1 MRILLTNDDGL
12 RAPGMEILRK
22 IAAEI
27 SDDVWV
33 VAPDSEQSAASRGV
47 SLHNP
52 VRVIKSSDKV
62 YSVTGTPTDSV
73 ILALKDVMKEAPPD
87 LVLSGV
93 NRGQNIAEDI
103 SFSGTVAGAL
113 QGMQMGVPSISLSL
127 AKGLQRQASKP
138 DASHS
143 NPEPAKNEGRLRYS
157 RLEWDTALSYGP
169 KLIKDLLAIGWPST
183 VVMNINFPDCPP
195 DEVKGIEV
203 TRQGHRDFQM
213 TGVDKRAHPRGGS
226 YFWMTYG
233 AQKSNPPSGTD
244 IRAIY
249 DGYISVTPLHVD
261 LTHVQTLDKLSKSLN
276 S

>member
-12 RAPGMEILRK
+12 RAPGMDVLRK
-22 IAAEI
+22 IAGEL

-52 VRVIKSSDKV
+52 VRVIKSGDKV

-73 ILALKDVMKEAPPD
+73 ILALKDVMRDNPPD
-87 LVLSGV
+87 LILSGV

-113 QGMQMGVPSISLSL
+113 QGMQMGIPSISLSQ
-127 AKGLQRQASKP
+127 AKGLQKTKAKADMP
-138 DASHS
+138 HS
-143 NPEPAKNEGRLRYS
+143 ESESRLRHS
-157 RLEWDTALSYGP
+157 RLEWETAIAHGP
-169 KLIKDLLAIGWPST
+169 KLIRQLLKTGWPEK
-183 VVMNINFPDCPP
+183 VVMNINFPDTPV
-195 DEVKGIEV
+195 DGVKGIQM

-213 TGVDKRAHPRGGS
+213 TGVDKRAHPRGGN
-226 YFWMTYG
+226 YFWLTYG
-233 AQKSNPPSGTD
+233 AQKSNPPQGTD
-244 IRAIY
+244 LRAIY

-261 LTHVQTLDKLSKSLN
+261 LTHEESLDKLAKSFQA
-276 S
+276 

>member
-12 RAPGMEILRK
+12 RAPGMDVLRK
-22 IAAEI
+22 IAAEL

-52 VRVIKSSDKV
+52 VRVIKASQKV

-73 ILALKDVMKEAPPD
+73 ILALKDVLKDGQPD

-103 SFSGTVAGAL
+103 TFSGTVAGAL
-113 QGMQMGVPSISLSL
+113 QGMQMGVPSIALSQ
-127 AKGLQRQASKP
+127 AKGLQKKTDVPHA
-138 DASHS
+138 
-143 NPEPAKNEGRLRYS
+143 ENEGRLRHS
-157 RLEWDTALSYGP
+157 PLEWETAIAHGP
-169 KLIKDLLAIGWPST
+169 KLIRRLLDIGWPKN
-183 VVMNINFPDCPP
+183 VVMNINFPDTPA
-195 DEVKGIEV
+195 DGVKGIII

-213 TGVDKRAHPRGGS
+213 TGIDKRAHPRGGN
-226 YFWMTYG
+226 YFWLTYG
-233 AQKSNPPSGTD
+233 AQKSNPPHGTD

-249 DGYISVTPLHVD
+249 DGFISVTPLHVD
-261 LTHVQTLDKLSKSLN
+261 LTHKQALETLSKHFEG
-276 S
+276 